1 MEKRKTTTS
10 NAVKDK
16 WKADHYDVIR
26 LYLDKDTADE
36 YKALCAALGQ
46 PISQI
51 PKQAI
56 INFMTENQ

>member
-1 MEKRKTTTS
+1 MEKRKTKTS

-16 WKADHYDVIR
+16 WKAEHYDRIQF
-26 LYLDKDTADE
+26 YLDKDTADE

-46 PISQI
+46 PLSQV

-56 INFMTENQ
+56 MNFLDENQ